1 MSDVALRCTD
11 IRPGRP
17 TPEWTDAI
25 SFDVPIGKWFV
36 LRTTPARSAALLR
49 LCVGLDEPLPP
60 GAVEVLGKRPGDL
73 ARDAAFNFRRALGVA
88 LQPDGLVSNLTLH
101 RNLVV
106 PLVYS
111 GHRSPRDAADRARAV
126 LDALNLAA
134 YADARPSDLAPDVR
148 QVAAIAR
155 ALAPEPSL
163 LLLED
168 PLNAVRSRVA
178 SEVFAYCR
186 SQVPTAMVTS
196 FRRSEPLY
204 ELADSLTLWDARGFV
219 NAGEAGVA

>member
-1 MSDVALRCTD
+1 MSDFGLRCTA

-17 TPEWTDAI
+17 VPEWTDVI
-25 SFDVPIGKWFV
+25 SFEVPVGTWFA

-49 LCVGLDEPLPP
+49 LCVGLDEPLAP
-60 GAVEVLGKRPGDL
+60 GVVEVLGKRPGDL
-73 ARDAAFNFRRALGVA
+73 GRDAAFNFRRALGVA
-88 LQPDGLVSNLTLH
+88 LQPDGLVSNLTLQ

-111 GHRSPRDAADRARAV
+111 GHRSPQEASDRAQAV

-134 YADARPSDLAPDVR
+134 YADARPSDLTPDIR

-178 SEVFAYCR
+178 AEVFAYCR

-204 ELADSLTLWDARGFV
+204 EIADSLTLWDARGFV
-219 NAGEAGVA
+219 AAGEAGVA